1 MGADRVIAVNVGDL
15 SDLETVKH
23 SMMGLASDSIDAM
36 MRANTKALIK
46 QADIIIN
53 VPLEGYGSL
62 DWRRSAELIE
72 EGYRAAEAMREALL
86 PLAVSEAGARSGRP
100 PARRG
105 GGRRFPSLRS
115 PAWRASAPA
124 TSAACRPCWRATSA
138 LPSTSTRSRRT

>member
-1 MGADRVIAVNVGDL
+1 
-15 SDLETVKH
+15 
-23 SMMGLASDSIDAM
+23 MMGVASNSLDAM

-72 EGYRAAEAMREALL
+72 EGYRAAEAMRDA
-86 PLAVSEAGARSGRP
+86 AAARDQRSRDARSGRP
-100 PARRG
+100 PARHG
-105 GGRRFPSLRS
+105 GGRRFLSLRS

-138 LPSTSTRSRRT
+138 